1 MSNQS
6 AASIFFREGHRA
18 YLEHRDVEV
27 LDNDVIYLN
36 LYRQKTHATPIRYNE
51 RWSYTLRQLVMGLMI
66 GVPCFPIW
74 LFLAVTL
81 LQNLTADGSSD
92 WREVYTYFAVILL
105 IPLSIGVWI
114 GGMYLWR
121 VALQMAW
128 GPPRLRHLLHTL
140 AKEGKLIEGRIESA
154 KIGRHVT
161 TEVRYRFTTPTG
173 KELVR
178 VFHPGRAEKTHEP
191 GTPVWV
197 LYLNDE
203 ISVLL

>member
-6 AASIFFREGHRA
+6 AAIVFFRDAHRA
-18 YLEHRDVEV
+18 YLDNHTVEALDDDVM
-27 LDNDVIYLN
+27 YLN
-36 LYRQKTHATPIRYNE
+36 LYRQMTHAKPVRYNE

-66 GVPCFPIW
+66 GVPCLPIW
-74 LFLAVTL
+74 LFLGVTL
-81 LQNLTADGSSD
+81 LRNLTADGSSD

-114 GGMYLWR
+114 SGMYLWR

-154 KIGRHVT
+154 NIGRHVT
-161 TEVRYRFTTPTG
+161 VEVKYRFTTPTG

-178 VFHPGRAEKTHEP
+178 VFHPGRAGTSYTP